1 VTLALIASSSS
12 QSPMAQR
19 WKAPTARFAA
29 RAKPGLSLLGLL
41 RAHERRKVLRL
52 VDGLSDFDMRRAQL
66 GEWRCCLLVA
76 RLCTPS
82 DQPSR
87 LPRRQSRVVGR
98 GHDREGLPRWPRP
111 RGLAL
116 RLAPALRVTGDGGL
130 AARIAALLARALEAQ
145 GITAA
150 GVPPCS
156 ARRLI
161 GREDTAAPVSAARA
175 LWPGGGAKIAPH
187 WTLAEAQMGGDGM
200 ARPAVL
206 PPRPH
211 LLMAFDPAGPT
222 RGRLLRS
229 GREQGWDGD
238 SDGAI
243 HPGHLLTTDGIMDG
257 GERRPMRVEHRL
269 EGFHPMLEPVQ
280 PLRDLGGLGCPGAR
294 PIGRGA
300 SPIARD
306 DLHLRVGPQPRRQ
319 GRGLPIGPQG
329 DRLPACQSDPDG
341 PRGLA
346 CSPGE
351 LVDAQGPWRAVARER
366 QATDA
371 TAEGLTA
378 ERASQAPTQ
387 THAGRPAQREPE
399 GDQPRD

>member
-1 VTLALIASSSS
+1 
-12 QSPMAQR
+12 
-19 WKAPTARFAA
+19 
-29 RAKPGLSLLGLL
+29 LLL
-41 RAHERRKVLRL
+41 AHERRKVLRP
-52 VDGLSDFDMRRAQL
+52 VDGLSDFAMLRAQL

-111 RGLAL
+111 WGLAL
-116 RLAPALRVTGDGGL
+116 RLAPALRVTGDGGP
-130 AARIAALLARALEAQ
+130 AARVAALLARALEAQ

-211 LLMAFDPAGPT
+211 LLMALDPAGPT
-222 RGRLLRS
+222 QDRLLRS
-229 GREQGWDGD
+229 GR
-238 SDGAI
+238 
-243 HPGHLLTTDGIMDG
+243 
-257 GERRPMRVEHRL
+257 
-269 EGFHPMLEPVQ
+269 
-280 PLRDLGGLGCPGAR
+280 
-294 PIGRGA
+294 
-300 SPIARD
+300 
-306 DLHLRVGPQPRRQ
+306 
-319 GRGLPIGPQG
+319 
-329 DRLPACQSDPDG
+329 
-341 PRGLA
+341 
-346 CSPGE
+346 
-351 LVDAQGPWRAVARER
+351 
-366 QATDA
+366 
-371 TAEGLTA
+371 
-378 ERASQAPTQ
+378 
-387 THAGRPAQREPE
+387 
-399 GDQPRD
+399 